1 MYSHCFRMSGRW
13 DIISSSC
20 AGLQSL
26 PDKFWAVE
34 HVLFRISMFCRELL
48 RKIARRNS
56 GVFSRNSGVIS
67 RNSGVISRNSGVISR
82 NSGVFCWTQ
91 SF

>member
-48 RKIARRNS
+48 RTIARRNS
-56 GVFSRNSGVIS
+56 GVFSS
-67 RNSGVISRNSGVISR
+67 NSGVISRNSGVISR
-82 NSGVFCWTQ
+82 NSGVFFWTQ
-91 SF
+91 SFEF

>member
-20 AGLQSL
+20 AGLQTL

-34 HVLFRISMFCRELL
+34 CGTCVVQNLNVMQRVAQ
-48 RKIARRNS
+48 KIAR
-56 GVFSRNSGVIS
+56 RNSGVIS
-67 RNSGVISRNSGVISR
+67 RNSGVISRS
-82 NSGVFCWTQ
+82 SGVFFW
-91 SF
+91 FFN